1 MSKIKT
7 TLKEP
12 TIDNRLLDDRGPTWE
27 LLQKIDVI
35 QSDTGT
41 ISIRV
46 QQSPIERAVARG
58 TISEQHGR
66 AAAKFYHHWRRS
78 GCSSIPSNWKSE
90 VAPGGGTEHIPMAKT
105 ELEAFD
111 RRQIRRAIDAIHEN
125 MDRCGMSNDAI
136 KLLFSVVCDE
146 FPFEAAGKLIWPR
159 MGENAA
165 GARAITYVRGALR
178 VLSIEWGV

>member
-12 TIDNRLLDDRGPTWE
+12 TLDNRLLDDRGPTWE
-27 LLQKIDVI
+27 LLQKVDYV
-35 QSDTGT
+35 QSHTGT
-41 ISIRV
+41 ISLRV

-78 GCSSIPSNWKSE
+78 GSLTLPSNWKSE
-90 VAPGGGTEHIPMAKT
+90 LSPGGSSEHIPMART

-111 RRQIRRAIDAIHEN
+111 RRTIRNALAAIHAA
-125 MDRCGMSNDAI
+125 MDRCGMSLDAI
-136 KLLFSVVCDE
+136 RLLFSVVCDE
-146 FPFEAAGKLIWPR
+146 MPFERAGKEVWPR

-165 GARAITYVRGALR
+165 GARAITYIRGALR
-178 VLSIEWGV
+178 TLTIEWGL